1 MSSDSESK
9 VVVAGSSAEDI
20 VQRKKVKRSSVWEHF
35 QEKDDTKA
43 ECIHCHHEFKTKY
56 ANTTGLLRH
65 LKHMHPNISICTRKA
80 IESTYDTR
88 KIVESEDITEGIARM
103 MVLDL
108 RSFDTVDDAL
118 TNHLFLLPILSRIQ
132 TLSKISILSRISKF
146 SSTHPDPEEISD
158 PTRYFGFSHTSTKYR
173 E

>member
-35 QEKDDTKA
+35 QEKDDPRA
-43 ECIHCHHEFKTKY
+43 ECMHCHHEFKTEY

-65 LKHMHPNISICTRKA
+65 LQHMHPNISTCTRNL
-80 IESTYDTR
+80 SRVQNHTR
-88 KIVESEDITEGIARM
+88 KIVKPKDITEGIARM

-108 RSFDTVDDAL
+108 
-118 TNHLFLLPILSRIQ
+118 
-132 TLSKISILSRISKF
+132 
-146 SSTHPDPEEISD
+146 
-158 PTRYFGFSHTSTKYR
+158 
-173 E
+173 